1 MEGREIKATESLQPA
16 SLTTNPFSS
25 RSGKRGLLVVSF
37 QTLLQAD
44 TIPSAPDGKPKFGNF
59 KWEGVMDWEEE
70 TERGDKRIGG
80 GEG

>member
-1 MEGREIKATESLQPA
+1 M
-16 SLTTNPFSS
+16 
-25 RSGKRGLLVVSF
+25 VSF